1 MKNTYKNYSAKHRAI
16 IKKHINTLLK
26 LNSMFIL
33 SNDDMEIYTITYKAL
48 ESECRAFSK
57 ATGRL
62 LDLPEFVKMFI

>member
-1 MKNTYKNYSAKHRAI
+1 MKNKYKAYSAKHRAI
-16 IKKHINTLLK
+16 IKKHIKTMLK

-33 SNDDMEIYTITYKAL
+33 SDDDIEVYALTYKAL